1 MTTLHTQLPES
12 VCDLPLPTAAA
23 CKAAADTAS
32 KAADS
37 AIENLADLLING
49 FTRLLRVVTVWWTN
63 LPSPDLLSTR
73 GGSGSALAAVRD
85 YTSELQALFLTTGI
99 VLAAARLAL
108 AKRGAAAGEAQE
120 AFLMLARAVI
130 AASLLGTVI
139 AVATSTGDAFA
150 EWVLYDAAGADLTAT
165 VQRMSDFDASGG
177 AGLGAGVLIV
187 IGLLGVIS
195 SLIQLA
201 MLVVRQ
207 ALLILVVAVIPI
219 VAAASGT
226 TAGGQAYKKLL
237 SWALAFVLW
246 KPVGALVYAVA
257 FTVAGRADKD
267 DTHTFLLGL
276 ILLLMTVVV
285 LPALIRLVAPAV
297 ATLGGGGGASAVLA
311 GAAVGT
317 AMSAAGNRS
326 QARPMSE
333 TDSGSATSGA
343 SSSGSGS
350 GGGSGSQEAGGRVM
364 AALPSGSGG
373 SSAGGGG
380 SGGSGG
386 GGGVRTGG
394 GTGQGA
400 SAGQAAGSGGASG
413 MSGAAAAGPAGAAVI
428 AAHAGA
434 AALQQAASLAGQALP
449 PESAATDMD
458 MPGPGEVRR

>member
-1 MTTLHTQLPES
+1 MSTDMHQQFVPMP
-12 VCDLPLPTAAA
+12 VCNLPLISQTVCSAVSEATGGI
-23 CKAAADTAS
+23 ADTAMS
-32 KAADS
+32 TLVDLVVSGYSEILQIVIFWWTKLPS
-37 AIENLADLLING
+37 ADLLSANAG
-49 FTRLLRVVTVWWTN
+49 A
-63 LPSPDLLSTR
+63 
-73 GGSGSALAAVRD
+73 GGALAVIRG
-85 YTSELQALFLTTGI
+85 YTSGLQVLFLTVGI
-99 VLAAARLAL
+99 IFAAARLAL

-120 AFLMLARAVI
+120 SFLMLARAVI
-130 AASLLGTVI
+130 AATLLGTVI
-139 AVATSTGDAFA
+139 AVGTTAGDAFSD
-150 EWVLYDAAGADLTAT
+150 WVLDDAASSDLST
-165 VQRMSDFDASGG
+165 VVARLTEFTVETKTSLGG
-177 AGLGAGVLIV
+177 GVLLIV
-187 IGLLGVIS
+187 GLLGMIS
-195 SLIQLA
+195 GLIQLV
-201 MLVVRQ
+201 MLVIRQ

-333 TDSGSATSGA
+333 ADSGSAPSGD
-343 SSSGSGS
+343 SSGGGG
-350 GGGSGSQEAGGRVM
+350 GGGSGSQGGGGRVM
-364 AALPSGSGG
+364 AALPSGSGSG
-373 SSAGGGG
+373 STGGGG
-380 SGGSGG
+380 SSDGSGG
-386 GGGVRTGG
+386 GVPISA

-400 SAGQAAGSGGASG
+400 SAGQPAGSGGASG

-428 AAHAGA
+428 AAQAGA

-449 PESAATDMD
+449 PESAATDPD
-458 MPGPGEVRR
+458 MPGLGEVRR